1 MRNKFTKSAQKA
13 LDNSLSVAKSF
24 GHGYIGTE
32 HLLIALVKTK
42 GVAAE
47 VMRENGV
54 EEEKLRVLIEEM
66 IETGEGVAVAER
78 PQYTPRA
85 RKIIENSITEAER
98 LGSAQAGTEHILIA
112 MLKETECLGVRLL
125 NTRGINVQKLY
136 VDLLTATGQDVNSA
150 KNEYMMQKSRR
161 NKSATPMLDQYS
173 RNLTEY
179 AKDGKLDPIIGR
191 DREITRL
198 IEILSRRTKNNPC
211 LVGEPGVGKTA
222 VVEGLAQKIAA
233 GDVPDIIK
241 DKKVLTLDLSGMVA
255 GSKYRGE
262 FEERI
267 KRAVREV
274 TQSGNILLFIDEI
287 HTIIGAGGAE
297 GALDAAN
304 ILKPSLARGE
314 LQLIGAT
321 TLDEYRKYIEKDA
334 ALERRF
340 QPVDVSEPDTEE
352 TIAIL
357 AGLKE
362 RYEEHHGVKISD
374 SAIVSAVKM
383 SERYVNDRFLPD
395 KAIDVIDEAG
405 ARVSLSRYLSTPELR
420 ELEEDILR
428 WEKEKEDAIRNED
441 YAHAGELKKM
451 QSDAEKRL
459 EKLRTD
465 IEKEKNRKEV
475 CDTSA
480 AKFQSEEAG
489 NVDFVGTESEI
500 ISGIINLVSILPS
513 NYEDEVLADCT
524 DDLNRAA
531 TGFDSGLEDTKLALT
546 AISDDGFVVETKS
559 AYAPEMLTAFIKLNG
574 ATVGVVA
581 NRTKVYDDNMEVVA
595 EYEPKLTAN
604 GCDKAAQF
612 VYFCDDF
619 SIPVLTLTNAT
630 GFKACKCQEK
640 RGAKATARLTY
651 AFASAT
657 VPKVNVII
665 GEAFGSAYVTMNS
678 KSIGADMVFALP
690 TAKVGMMD
698 ANAAAKIMYAKEIE
712 EDASVL
718 AEKTAEYAQLQ
729 GSVTKAASRGY
740 VDNIVEPVDV
750 RKYVIGALEMLYT
763 KRQ

>member
-1 MRNKFTKSAQKA
+1 
-13 LDNSLSVAKSF
+13 
-24 GHGYIGTE
+24 
-32 HLLIALVKTK
+32 
-42 GVAAE
+42 
-47 VMRENGV
+47 
-54 EEEKLRVLIEEM
+54 
-66 IETGEGVAVAER
+66 
-78 PQYTPRA
+78 
-85 RKIIENSITEAER
+85 
-98 LGSAQAGTEHILIA
+98 

-179 AKDGKLDPIIGR
+179 AKDGKLDPVIGR

-362 RYEEHHGVKISD
+362 RYE
-374 SAIVSAVKM
+374 
-383 SERYVNDRFLPD
+383 
-395 KAIDVIDEAG
+395 
-405 ARVSLSRYLSTPELR
+405 
-420 ELEEDILR
+420 
-428 WEKEKEDAIRNED
+428 
-441 YAHAGELKKM
+441 
-451 QSDAEKRL
+451 
-459 EKLRTD
+459 
-465 IEKEKNRKEV
+465 
-475 CDTSA
+475 
-480 AKFQSEEAG
+480 
-489 NVDFVGTESEI
+489 
-500 ISGIINLVSILPS
+500 
-513 NYEDEVLADCT
+513 
-524 DDLNRAA
+524 
-531 TGFDSGLEDTKLALT
+531 
-546 AISDDGFVVETKS
+546 
-559 AYAPEMLTAFIKLNG
+559 
-574 ATVGVVA
+574 
-581 NRTKVYDDNMEVVA
+581 
-595 EYEPKLTAN
+595 
-604 GCDKAAQF
+604 
-612 VYFCDDF
+612 
-619 SIPVLTLTNAT
+619 
-630 GFKACKCQEK
+630 
-640 RGAKATARLTY
+640 
-651 AFASAT
+651 
-657 VPKVNVII
+657 
-665 GEAFGSAYVTMNS
+665 
-678 KSIGADMVFALP
+678 
-690 TAKVGMMD
+690 
-698 ANAAAKIMYAKEIE
+698 
-712 EDASVL
+712 
-718 AEKTAEYAQLQ
+718 
-729 GSVTKAASRGY
+729 
-740 VDNIVEPVDV
+740 
-750 RKYVIGALEMLYT
+750 
-763 KRQ
+763 